1 MNLVGGFWV
10 LEEDVVA
17 ADVDERPLGNSGRV
31 APVVDVG
38 KVGLEECKSGLE
50 HVPSPK
56 RSLPRSRRASIQP
69 PLISPTSA
77 KSRQTASHRR
87 GSRAGADRMAMGGPC
102 IP

>member
-50 HVPSPK
+50 HVPSLKKVLTSVQKGLNP
-56 RSLPRSRRASIQP
+56 ASSNLSHQCKKSANGF
-69 PLISPTSA
+69 SPTWIS
-77 KSRQTASHRR
+77 SWS
-87 GSRAGADRMAMGGPC
+87 
-102 IP
+102 